1 MSESVKQKV
10 FPFGESDFLV
20 EEFNPEQ
27 FLAKYASSCELD
39 ELKGYLA
46 EFVAQCERAITNIM
60 NTDYES
66 FVSLAMRLK
75 GLKEKLQSIKTP
87 LEESKEQMQEHKKTI
102 LRECESLAA
111 LLKRYQELEE
121 RKQHLSRFLSINA
134 ILTQSEAIL
143 RDVRTSILL
152 HS

>member
-1 MSESVKQKV
+1 MSEPVKEKV

-39 ELKGYLA
+39 ELKEDLA
-46 EFVAQCERAITNIM
+46 EFVVQCEQAITNIM

-87 LEESKEQMQEHKKTI
+87 LEESKEQVQEHKETI
-102 LRECESLAA
+102 LRECANLAA

-121 RKQHLSRFLSINA
+121 RKQHLSRFLSINTV
-134 ILTQSEAIL
+134 LTQSE
-143 RDVRTSILL
+143 SILQNVHL
-152 HS
+152 FILPQS

>member
-1 MSESVKQKV
+1 MSESVKEKV

-20 EEFNPEQ
+20 E
-27 FLAKYASSCELD
+27 
-39 ELKGYLA
+39 
-46 EFVAQCERAITNIM
+46 
-60 NTDYES
+60 
-66 FVSLAMRLK
+66 
-75 GLKEKLQSIKTP
+75 
-87 LEESKEQMQEHKKTI
+87 MQEHKKTI

>member
-1 MSESVKQKV
+1 MSESVKEKV

-20 EEFNPEQ
+20 
-27 FLAKYASSCELD
+27 
-39 ELKGYLA
+39 
-46 EFVAQCERAITNIM
+46 
-60 NTDYES
+60 
-66 FVSLAMRLK
+66 
-75 GLKEKLQSIKTP
+75 
-87 LEESKEQMQEHKKTI
+87 EESKEQMQEHKKTI

>member
-1 MSESVKQKV
+1 
-10 FPFGESDFLV
+10 
-20 EEFNPEQ
+20 
-27 FLAKYASSCELD
+27 
-39 ELKGYLA
+39 
-46 EFVAQCERAITNIM
+46 M